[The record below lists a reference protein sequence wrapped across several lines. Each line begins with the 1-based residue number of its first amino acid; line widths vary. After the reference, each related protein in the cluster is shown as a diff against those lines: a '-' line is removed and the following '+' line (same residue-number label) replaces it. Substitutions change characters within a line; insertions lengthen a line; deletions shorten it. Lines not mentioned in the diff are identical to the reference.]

1 MSTRALIRVTGGL
14 AAAIGLVALVAGPAA
29 AHVEVDPDSAPK
41 GATKVVSFRVPNEK
55 NDASTVQIEVDF
67 PTDHPIPQV
76 LVEQK
81 PGWTFSVEKQTLPKP
96 IKTES
101 GEVTEAVTKITW
113 SGGQIQPNGFDLFP
127 ILAGRLPK
135 NVSKLEF
142 KALQTY
148 SDGDV
153 VRWIEP
159 TPKGGPEPEHPAPVL
174 TLTKAAKSHD

>member
-14 AAAIGLVALVAGPAA
+14 AAAVGLVALVAGPAA

-41 GATKVVSFRVPNEK
+41 GTTKVVSFRVPNEK
-55 NDASTVQIEVDF
+55 DNASTVQVEIDL

-81 PGWTFSVEKQTLPKP
+81 PGWTFNVEKQTLPKP
-96 IKTES
+96 IKTEN
-101 GEVTEAVTKITW
+101 GEITEAVTKITW

-127 ILAGRLPK
+127 ILAGPLPK
-135 NVSKLEF
+135 NASKLEF

-153 VRWIEP
+153 LRWIEP

-174 TLTKAAKSHD
+174 TLTKTTKSHD